1 VNFKISIYDPNQ
13 YKTLEYNR
21 LLKPVFS
28 EAILKYTVRNHL
40 EKLRLKYTKT
50 SKEAIVAASVKY
62 GVLTFETALIAYER
76 IANVGS
82 EPEFVKIPMNTAA
95 DTVIQKI
102 KYGG

>member
-1 VNFKISIYDPNQ
+1 
-13 YKTLEYNR
+13 
-21 LLKPVFS
+21 VFS